1 MKTKKSKNA
10 NLENF
15 RTIFLQIGLIL
26 TLSAILFA
34 FEWKSSIKIE
44 KLSNKGTTW
53 IDIEDLPPV
62 TRPEPEKKVVKPPVP
77 IEKLIIEKDDVIIEE
92 EPIFQETEIDW
103 DDAIEIIEFDET
115 EEKVVE
121 EFVKVEIMPTFL
133 GKNRQHFRSYVAGKV
148 KFPISAIESGVNGT
162 VYASFVIDEDGNVIK
177 VEITRRVHPVVDQAV
192 IDAIKSSPQWEPGIQ
207 DGKYV
212 RVKYA
217 IAIAFILE

>member
-1 MKTKKSKNA
+1 MKTKKSKKA
-10 NLENF
+10 NLENY
-15 RTIFLQIGLIL
+15 RTLFFQIGLIL
-26 TLSAILFA
+26 ALSAILVA
-34 FEWKSSIKIE
+34 FEWKSAVKIE
-44 KLSNKGTTW
+44 KLSDNRTNW

-62 TRPEPEKKVVKPPVP
+62 TRPEPEKRDVKPPVP
-77 IEKLIIEKDDVIIEE
+77 IEKLIIEKDDVILEE
-92 EPIFQETEIDW
+92 EPIFEETEIDW
-103 DDAIEIIEFDET
+103 NDKVDISIYEEP

-177 VEITRRVHPVVDQAV
+177 VEITRKVHPAIDQAV
-192 IDAIKSSPQWEPGIQ
+192 INAIKSSPQWEPGIQ

-217 IAIAFILE
+217 IAIAFKLE

>member
-207 DGKYV
+207 DGK
-212 RVKYA
+212 
-217 IAIAFILE
+217 